1 MRTAPLIRAALLVGL
16 SVLALSCAA
25 GTGGKETAR
34 ESTGAVAV
42 MSDVELRRRLRDG
55 FERFSLMVVATA
67 DRIKEETDDLNVR
80 RRAVYWKTVTVP
92 AYAAM
97 ISEPNPRIA
106 LVDLLTFTTA
116 MRRSFENGPGRDLF
130 GPLQPLALETARAA
144 EKDARAAAYALMSE
158 KDAKAVLSEVEAWL
172 AAHPV
177 DDPYGT
183 ASLGESS
190 ESIRPMPEGL
200 VNAPLSAVRK
210 WVNRLDAATE
220 AVREITRVGDRIA
233 QVAELSP
240 NTGRWSMELL
250 AYDLL
255 QTREFGQ
262 TLASMKTLSES
273 AAALAKLGQSLPEQM
288 RLTSESLFA
297 EMKERENRVLA
308 ILGETRGAIAEASR
322 TLSTAQV
329 VTQDFAGGIVGL
341 AQASRDWNDTIAAG
355 AALNRDYIEATRT
368 MMVSS
373 AEMRKIVDETR
384 KVVME
389 TRMLMDPAAFRRMSV
404 EAEDLSKRMAFQA
417 DQLSEKIVDRIFW
430 RAVFLILAF
439 FGTLF
444 AYRIFSASILK
455 RMENRNRGGLSDE
468 E

>member
-1 MRTAPLIRAALLVGL
+1 MRLTSLVRTAVLVGL
-16 SVLALSCAA
+16 SVLAFSCAA
-25 GTGGKETAR
+25 GSGGKETAR
-34 ESTGAVAV
+34 ESSGAVAV

-67 DRIKEETDDLNVR
+67 DRIKEETDDLTVR
-80 RRAVYWKTVTVP
+80 RRAVYWKTVAVP
-92 AYAAM
+92 AYASM
-97 ISEPNPRIA
+97 ISEPNPRLA
-106 LVDLLTFTTA
+106 LVDILTFTTA
-116 MRRSFENGPGRDLF
+116 MRRSFESGQGKDLF
-130 GPLQPLALETARAA
+130 GQFQPLALETARAA
-144 EKDARAAAYALMSE
+144 EKDARATAHALMSE
-158 KDAKAVLSEVEAWL
+158 KDARAVLSEVESWL

-183 ASLGESS
+183 TALGQSAGA
-190 ESIRPMPEGL
+190 IRPMPESL
-200 VNAPLSAVRK
+200 VNAPLSTIRK
-210 WVNRLDAATE
+210 WTNRLDAATE

-262 TLASMKTLSES
+262 TLASIKTLSES
-273 AAALAKLGQSLPEQM
+273 AAALARLGQSLPEQM

-297 EMKERENRVLA
+297 EMKERETRVLA
-308 ILGETRGAIAEASR
+308 ILGETRGAISEANR
-322 TLSTAQV
+322 TLSAAQV
-329 VTQDFAGGIVGL
+329 LTHDFASGITGL
-341 AQASRDWNDTIAAG
+341 GEASRDWNDTIAAG
-355 AALNRDYIEATRT
+355 AALNRDYIEATKT

-389 TRMLMDPAAFRRMSV
+389 TRMLMDPAAFRKMSV

-430 RAVFLILAF
+430 RAVLLMLAF
-439 FGTLF
+439 FGALF
-444 AYRIFSASILK
+444 AYRIFSASVLK
-455 RMENRNRGGLSDE
+455 RMENKNRGGLSDG
-468 E
+468 